1 LKKVFNIIC
10 LFALLLTTS
19 SLSYFYWVEEKLHEK
34 EVFAAI
40 NVGEAVGSDQ
50 AHQIKLILK
59 NKEVLPKG
67 FEWEEEGSEFSYK
80 GMFYDIISLE
90 KTTKG
95 WLLTAAS
102 DEEEAMIVA
111 KQVDHSKQS
120 VFKLAKIQLIFIA
133 PLSYQEKGVTL
144 VTNINFTDYTVNIL
158 QLSINK
164 YSPPPE
170 AI

>member
-1 LKKVFNIIC
+1 MFNIIC

-19 SLSYFYWVEEKLHEK
+19 SLSYFYWIEEKLHEI

-67 FEWEEEGSEFSYK
+67 FHWEEEGREFSYK
-80 GMFYDIISLE
+80 GMFYDIVSLE

-95 WLLTAAS
+95 WLLTAES
-102 DEEEAMIVA
+102 DEEEAIIVA
-111 KQVDHSKQS
+111 KQSDHSKQS
-120 VFKLAKIQLIFIA
+120 LLKLAKVQLIFID
-133 PLSYQEKGVTL
+133 PLLYQDKEAIEI
-144 VTNINFTDYTVNIL
+144 TNVNFTDYQVNIV
-158 QLSINK
+158 QLSIKK
-164 YSPPPE
+164 YAPPPD